1 LAEKEESKKSIKKHS
16 AKMLASV
23 NPQQKQISILEANIV
38 VTLTRYQ
45 RGG

>member
-1 LAEKEESKKSIKKHS
+1 LAEKEESKKSVKTRS

-23 NPQQKQISILEANIV
+23 NPQQKQISILEANSV